1 MNSIRKFL
9 DRVNWKRVGKV
20 ALTIIPVILWEL
32 WYQSIKFIASV
43 NESINE
49 AGDKFLSDFMNK

>member
-1 MNSIRKFL
+1 MNSIREFL

-20 ALTIIPVILWEL
+20 VLTIIPVILWEL
-32 WYQSIKFIASV
+32 WYQSIKFIAKV